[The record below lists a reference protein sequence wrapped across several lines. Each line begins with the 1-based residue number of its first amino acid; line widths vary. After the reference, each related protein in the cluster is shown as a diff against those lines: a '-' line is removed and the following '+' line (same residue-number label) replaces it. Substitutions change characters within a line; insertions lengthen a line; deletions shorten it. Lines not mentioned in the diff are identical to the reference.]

1 MVLKAALAADSAK
14 ANEEIHQLYCDILVK
29 QKSWQDVLTFSDSI
43 SKRFPNSRQ
52 LYLVPF
58 RKGLAYKALGIA
70 EKAEAEFKATIL
82 ATETREAAQAQFN
95 IGALYDGQENFPS
108 AAKAYLKAEML
119 YDYDDISPRAL
130 YHAISAFLKAGER
143 YARRVDIYRQKL
155 ETEYPDS
162 PWTAKAKTLS
172 ASDVV
177 AEP

>member
-1 MVLKAALAADSAK
+1 VRVDAK
-14 ANEEIHQLYCDILVK
+14 CCRQAFVFARPKYFVTQQL
-29 QKSWQDVLTFSDSI
+29 
-43 SKRFPNSRQ
+43 PP
-52 LYLVPF
+52 YL
-58 RKGLAYKALGIA
+58 
-70 EKAEAEFKATIL
+70 
-82 ATETREAAQAQFN
+82 ETREAAQAQFN